1 MKNKF
6 FDLKMNANTPKTL
19 ELYIYTDVESDY
31 WDWWTGQQVESQTSA
46 EHIRNELEAAGDV
59 QQINIYINSLGGSVM
74 EGMAIYNQL
83 RRYKAHKTV
92 YIDGFACS
100 VASVI
105 AMAGDEVVMP
115 SNTMMMIHAPLLGVW
130 GHSSDLRKAA
140 DELDKISLS
149 TMQAYLQKA
158 GGKLTAE
165 KLAEMYEQET
175 YWSAAECISLGL
187 ADRMADADIDLE
199 AAIAALNTSE
209 NAECTQMIDRLK
221 TAAAK
226 AAKPPNVEQ
235 VTEQAESPVLQLT
248 ETVGQGTAE
257 QPENTDSSERPK
269 ITGGA
274 DMGHS
279 ESQTT
284 NFISIAENK
293 ITKFF
298 RL

>member
-1 MKNKF
+1 MNKF

-19 ELYIYTDVESDY
+19 DLYIYTNVESDY
-31 WDWWTGQQVESQTSA
+31 WDWWTGEQVESQTSA
-46 EHIRNELEAAGDV
+46 EHIRKELEAAGDV
-59 QQINIYINSLGGSVM
+59 TQINIYINSLGGSVM

-83 RRYKAHKTV
+83 RRHKAHKTV

-115 SNTMMMIHAPLLGVW
+115 SNTMMMIHAPLLCVR

-165 KLAEMYEQET
+165 KLAKMYEQET

-199 AAIAALNTSE
+199 AAIAALENSE
-209 NAECTQMIDRLK
+209 NGECRQMIDRLK

-226 AAKPPNVEQ
+226 AAIPPTAEHIPEQ
-235 VTEQAESPVLQLT
+235 VGSPVLQSTANVEQT
-248 ETVGQGTAE
+248 ETEQSENAE
-257 QPENTDSSERPK
+257 VSACPK
-269 ITGGA
+269 LTGGA

-284 NFISIAENK
+284 DFISIAENK
-293 ITKFF
+293 ITNFF